1 MLKSEHSDLSQEFK
15 NLEFSTTK
23 KNVRGLGNP
32 LGSKKA
38 FNMLVA
44 CRHLQNLY
52 KADKGI
58 IFSSGTPISNTMA
71 ELYLLF
77 KYLRPNKM
85 KETGITSFDRWAA
98 NFANDYSDL
107 EYYMGRFKEVHRFRE
122 FANLPELLT
131 MYREIADVRN
141 NNNLTLDKPKAEH
154 TLIKIQPSET
164 QLKLIEKLQDFINS
178 KGNDFSEELG
188 LTAGYDDQKGIN
200 PSFALLAINFAK
212 KLSLDPR
219 LIDSSYLPGTKLMEA
234 SKNISKIYFET
245 NSFNGTQL
253 IFSDIGTPK
262 SSNKIDNLYEHLS
275 GDIPQADLL
284 EIFGED
290 YYEKKSRPRLEDIEA
305 KISEVLKLTN
315 NEVGELAEEANASE
329 NFNVYSEMKRLLVD
343 KGIPENEV
351 VFIHGYNTRKQ
362 KEDLFEAV
370 NKGDIRIVLGSTKK
384 LGTGVNVQ
392 NRAIAVHHLDIS
404 WRPSDI
410 EQRNGRFERQGN
422 EAAKLY
428 CNNKVDAFYYATERT
443 LDASMYNTV
452 SQKAKFIAQLKTTA
466 SADVR
471 TVKDIEEDVDMGSMA
486 AELSGDPVFKEKANL
501 QKRITELTQLEK
513 SFKSKKYDF
522 ENNIRHSE
530 TRIKAFERQ
539 VAILKKTIPLL
550 EFIPKDEK
558 GELIFLAKVAEQNYS
573 KVGEF
578 GTAMISEAEHAK
590 KYQPTG
596 HQFVLGELWNFKVMG
611 KVEYSFLENRKQV
624 SRELLSPLNDKIGET
639 KELPSGEMAAGL
651 QIKQTILDMPE
662 NLQRFSRNIE
672 KEKQDIGE
680 YSKQLNFLFPYK
692 EELNSKKGRLM
703 KIDSIIIAKAK
714 EVDESKKV
722 MTSLQNEGEEPQ
734 QAYCLKRNF

>member
-1 MLKSEHSDLSQEFK
+1 MVDESQEFK

-23 KNVRGLGNP
+23 RNIRGLGNP

-44 CRHLQNLY
+44 CRHLQNTH

-77 KYLRPNKM
+77 KYLRPDKM

-131 MYREIADVRN
+131 LYQEIADVRN
-141 NNNLTLDKPKAEH
+141 NSNLTLDKPKADH
-154 TLIKIQPSET
+154 TLIKIQPSQT
-164 QLKLIEKLQDFINS
+164 QLNLIEKLQDFINS
-178 KGNDFSEELG
+178 KGNDFAEELG
-188 LTAGYDDQKGIN
+188 LIAGYDDRKGIN

-219 LIDSSYLPGTKLMEA
+219 LIDPSYSPGTKLMEA
-234 SKNISKIYFET
+234 SKNIAKIYFET
-245 NSFNGTQL
+245 NSFKGTQL

-262 SSNKIDNLYEHLS
+262 SSNKIDNLFEHLS
-275 GDIPQADLL
+275 GDIPQADLV
-284 EIFGED
+284 EIFGEE
-290 YYEKKSRPRLEDIEA
+290 YYEKKSKPKLEDI
-305 KISEVLKLTN
+305 KIKVGQVLKLTDS
-315 NEVGELAEEANASE
+315 EVDNLAEEANTAE
-329 NFNVYSEMKRLLVD
+329 NFNVYSEIRRLLVE
-343 KGIPENEV
+343 KGIPEKEV
-351 VFIHGYNTRKQ
+351 VFIHDYNTRKQ

-370 NKGDIRIVLGSTKK
+370 NKGEIRIVLGSTKK

-392 NRAIAVHHLDIS
+392 NRVVAGHHLDIS

-422 EAAKLY
+422 EAAKIY
-428 CNNKVDAFYYATERT
+428 RDNKVDAFYYATERT

-471 TVKDIEEDVDMGSMA
+471 TIKDIEEDVDMGSMA

-501 QKRITELTQLEK
+501 QKRVTELTQLEK
-513 SFKSKKYDF
+513 SFKSKKFDF
-522 ENNIRHSE
+522 ESNIRHSGL
-530 TRIKAFERQ
+530 RIKAFEGQ
-539 VAILKKTIPLL
+539 VEILKKAIPLL
-550 EFIPKDEK
+550 EQIPKDEK
-558 GELIFLAKVAEQNYS
+558 GEFSFSAKVAGQIYN

-590 KYQPTG
+590 KYKPAG
-596 HQFVLGELWNFKVMG
+596 HVFVLGELWNFKVLG
-611 KVEYSFLENRKQV
+611 KVEHSFMENKKQV
-624 SRELLSPLNDKIGET
+624 SRELMSPLSDKIGET
-639 KELPSGEMAAGL
+639 KELPTGEMAAGL
-651 QIKQTILDMPE
+651 QIKQAILDMPKIME
-662 NLQRFSRNIE
+662 RFIRNIE

-680 YSKQLNFLFPYK
+680 YSKQLNTMFPYK
-692 EELNSKKGRLM
+692 EELNTKKERLLEV
-703 KIDSIIIAKAK
+703 DRIIINKAK
-714 EVDESKKV
+714 EIDESKKGKEC
-722 MTSLQNEGEEPQ
+722 LQSIGEEPQ
-734 QAYCLKRNF
+734 KECCIKRSF